1 MTSILIV
8 DDHIAL
14 RESLADVIEGENG
27 LSVAG
32 EVDCAEDAIEFLE
45 FQQAGLVLLDV
56 EMAGMGGLQ
65 GCREI
70 KDRWPQQ
77 RVLMLTAHDEETAVL
92 GCLMAGANGYLLK
105 RSGRQELL
113 RALRSVISGE
123 SYLDSKVTGMVLNR
137 VRGGTAVPA
146 QTELTAREQQTLALI
161 AEGCTNREIAAKLS
175 WSEKTAR
182 NYVSRVLEKLG
193 FTRRAQAAAY
203 ASRPQS

>member
-1 MTSILIV
+1 
-8 DDHIAL
+8 
-14 RESLADVIEGENG
+14 
-27 LSVAG
+27 
-32 EVDCAEDAIEFLE
+32 
-45 FQQAGLVLLDV
+45 
-56 EMAGMGGLQ
+56 MGGLQ